1 MVHWRGAAVWL
12 CALSLVAPTLAV
24 KFIVPALRPGSER
37 QQCLWSYAMSD
48 TLVVISASASLAQ
61 ARI

>member
-1 MVHWRGAAVWL
+1 MVPWRLGAVCA
-12 CALSLVAPTLAV
+12 CALSLVAPALAV

-48 TLVVISASASLAQ
+48 TLVVISAWAPRRGSG
-61 ARI
+61 

>member
-12 CALSLVAPTLAV
+12 CALSLIAPTLAV

-48 TLVVISASASLAQ
+48 TLVVISASA
-61 ARI
+61 